1 MLVFGWKDLYCAWSR
16 DRLDHP
22 PQTLTNY
29 LIDNI
34 ILEQDKQIIL
44 DKPMIDLPSC
54 GENRPTLGQK
64 AADIELLDKLQKKE
78 EEIFFKE
85 AIDMRV
91 QLELDGVID
100 RNKRIHPTPMP
111 SINATFVDT
120 NIEQLWEYTE
130 ENGEVRVQWCQG
142 LVVAVKEKKSS
153 NNKVEIKWNETYV
166 REGGRYPAVTEETL
180 LETYWNKHRIKG

>member
-34 ILEQDKQIIL
+34 ILEQDKQIII

-64 AADIELLDKLQKKE
+64 AADIELLDKLQKKRRKY
-78 EEIFFKE
+78 F
-85 AIDMRV
+85 
-91 QLELDGVID
+91 
-100 RNKRIHPTPMP
+100 
-111 SINATFVDT
+111 S
-120 NIEQLWEYTE
+120 
-130 ENGEVRVQWCQG
+130 
-142 LVVAVKEKKSS
+142 KK
-153 NNKVEIKWNETYV
+153 
-166 REGGRYPAVTEETL
+166 L
-180 LETYWNKHRIKG
+180 LI